1 MKQKTKQNK
10 TNALDTATKTEKHV
24 MKEETTTKNWKIAGH
39 HHHSYVHSIHSNTH
53 FVHID
58 YDYFHSK
65 RCMKPLK
72 LCRICKR
79 KRYFGL
85 EESTAKP
92 NGTPIY
98 WWQKSQ
104 MLSISLNTLMNHWIQ
119 NGKLYLLHMW
129 NVNCIVSYRIVS
141 FQLACIRM
149 VFRSCLRFQTISFN
163 VRIFH
168 LTKEISYV
176 VAVIALDRVEHS
188 DWIPQIANHFF
199 PILWLFITL
208 CS

>member
-1 MKQKTKQNK
+1 MN
-10 TNALDTATKTEKHV
+10 V

-104 MLSISLNTLMNHWIQ
+104 MLSILLNTLMNHWIQ

-129 NVNCIVSYRIVS
+129 NVNCILSYRFSWHAFAWSLGLVS
-141 FQLACIRM
+141 DFRR
-149 VFRSCLRFQTISFN
+149 FRSMFAFFTSLRKYHMSWPLL
-163 VRIFH
+163 H
-168 LTKEISYV
+168 
-176 VAVIALDRVEHS
+176 
-188 DWIPQIANHFF
+188 WIE
-199 PILWLFITL
+199 
-208 CS
+208 